1 MTAVASPRISS
12 DPRWLAGA
20 AAGLAAAALVLWT
33 LRGYPLGLAAF
44 WLSPLPL
51 FLAGLGFGLPAA
63 SVAAA
68 TGALALLAVGPGSV
82 PGVAFLA
89 LFAGPVLALLAAGLR
104 GGRIEPGLPLAM
116 LGLWPAAGLLVAAF
130 ALSGL
135 EGGLSGAVRGA
146 VENGLARMG
155 VGAAPALVEQMT
167 LIMGGA
173 VAFWL
178 ALAWLANGIAAQ
190 SFLARRGLAA
200 QASPVW
206 SEVRLPGWYPV
217 LPALAAA
224 AWMLLGGSDLLL
236 VSLLLALLVPLL
248 FQGIAFVHARSRAL
262 KGRWMVLLLFY
273 VLLIVFSV
281 PAAALLIGV
290 GVFATFARP
299 TPPST

>member
-1 MTAVASPRISS
+1 MTAVAQPGISS

-20 AAGLAAAALVLWT
+20 AGGLAAAALVLWT

-51 FLAGLGFGLPAA
+51 FLAGFGFGLPAA
-63 SVAAA
+63 GLAAA
-68 TGALALLAVGPGSV
+68 VGALALLAVGPGSV
-82 PGVAFLA
+82 PGVVFLA
-89 LFAGPVLALLAAGLR
+89 LFAGPALALLATGLR
-104 GGRIEPGLPLAM
+104 GGRIEPGLPLAV
-116 LGLWPAAGLLVAAF
+116 LGLWPAAGVLVAAF
-130 ALSGL
+130 ALSGF
-135 EGGLSGAVRGA
+135 EGGLSGAVRSA
-146 VENGLARMG
+146 VETGLARMG
-155 VGAAPALVEQMT
+155 VSAGPGVVEQMT

-200 QASPVW
+200 HASPLW
-206 SEVRLPGWYPV
+206 SETRLPGWYPV

-224 AWMLLGGSDLLL
+224 SWMLFGGADLAL
-236 VSLLLALLVPLL
+236 VSVLLALLVPLL
-248 FQGIAFVHARSRAL
+248 FQGIAFVHARTRAL

-299 TPPST
+299 APPSS

>member
-1 MTAVASPRISS
+1 MTAVAQPGLSS

-20 AAGLAAAALVLWT
+20 AGGLAAAALVLWT
-33 LRGYPLGLAAF
+33 LRGLPLGLAAF

-63 SVAAA
+63 GLAAA
-68 TGALALLAVGPGSV
+68 VGALLLFAMGPGSV
-82 PGVAFLA
+82 AGVVFLA

-104 GGRIEPGLPLAM
+104 GGRIEPGLPLAL
-116 LGLWPAAGLLVAAF
+116 LGLWPAAGILAGAF

-146 VENGLARMG
+146 VETGLTRMG
-155 VGAAPALVEQMT
+155 VSAYPALVEQMT

-200 QASPVW
+200 HASPVW
-206 SEVRLPGWYPV
+206 SATRLPGWYPV
-217 LPALAAA
+217 LPAVAAA
-224 AWMLLGGSDLLL
+224 SWLLFGGADLVL
-236 VSLLLALLVPLL
+236 VSVLLALLVPLL
-248 FQGIAFVHARSRAL
+248 FQGIAFVHARTRPL
-262 KGRWMVLLLFY
+262 NGRWMVLLLFY
-273 VLLIVFSV
+273 FLLIVFSV

-299 TPPST
+299 APPSS

>member
-20 AAGLAAAALVLWT
+20 AGGLAAAFLVLWT

-63 SVAAA
+63 GVAVAI
-68 TGALALLAVGPGSV
+68 GALALLLVGPGSV
-82 PGVAFLA
+82 PGIAFLA

-104 GGRIEPGLPLAM
+104 GGRIEPDLPLAV
-116 LGLWPAAGLLVAAF
+116 LGLWPAAGLLVGAF
-130 ALSGL
+130 ALSGF

-155 VGAAPALVEQMT
+155 LGAGPGVVEQMT

-178 ALAWLANGIAAQ
+178 GFAWMANGIAAQ
-190 SFLARRGLAA
+190 SFLARGGLAA
-200 QASPVW
+200 HPSPVW
-206 SEVRLPGWYPV
+206 SEARLPGWYPV
-217 LPALAAA
+217 LPALAAV
-224 AWMLLGGSDLLL
+224 AWLLFGGSDVLL
-236 VSLLLALLVPLL
+236 VSLLLALLVPLF

-262 KGRWMVLLLFY
+262 NGRWMVLLLFY

-299 TPPST
+299 APPSS